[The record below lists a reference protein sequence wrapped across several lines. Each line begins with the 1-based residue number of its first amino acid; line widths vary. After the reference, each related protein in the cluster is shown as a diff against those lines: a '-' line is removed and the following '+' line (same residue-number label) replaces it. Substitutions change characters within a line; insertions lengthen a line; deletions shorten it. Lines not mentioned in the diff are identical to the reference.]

1 MKATHEGPN
10 QLAAHSNPQHYSKD
24 MDRENLPTDEY
35 IDLASEAAAIAAGDV
50 VATQVFDYVDENV
63 LAGQFDEGS
72 AVRKGVNILGPG
84 LVGALVFTM
93 SDNQIVERVAVG
105 HALTT
110 VRRGIDEGMSL
121 VTGNNTQSDTGTSG
135 TKMIPSASESLQGR
149 MLTEAGTNAA
159 VAAGGTGGS
168 SQTMIQGG

>member
-1 MKATHEGPN
+1 
-10 QLAAHSNPQHYSKD
+10 

-50 VATQVFDYVDENV
+50 VATQVFDYVDKNV
-63 LAGQFDEGS
+63 LAENFDKDS
-72 AVRKGVNILGPG
+72 SVRKGVRILGPS
-84 LVGALVFTM
+84 LVGALVFSM

-105 HALTT
+105 HALVT
-110 VRRGIDEGMSL
+110 VREGIDEIMPDTNSG
-121 VTGNNTQSDTGTSG
+121 SDTGTSG
-135 TKMIPSASESLQGR
+135 TKMIGSTSESLQGR
-149 MLTEAGTNAA
+149 MLTEPGANAA

>member
-1 MKATHEGPN
+1 
-10 QLAAHSNPQHYSKD
+10 LCSKRPD
-24 MDRENLPTDEY
+24 TDESH
-35 IDLASEAAAIAAGDV
+35 A
-50 VATQVFDYVDENV
+50 
-63 LAGQFDEGS
+63 
-72 AVRKGVNILGPG
+72 R
-84 LVGALVFTM
+84 GA

-149 MLTEAGTNAA
+149 MLTEAGKNAA

>member
-1 MKATHEGPN
+1 MKATHKGPSE
-10 QLAAHSNPQHYSKD
+10 LAAHSNPYSDKD

-50 VATQVFDYVDENV
+50 VATQVFDYVDEAV

-121 VTGNNTQSDTGTSG
+121 VT
-135 TKMIPSASESLQGR
+135 
-149 MLTEAGTNAA
+149 
-159 VAAGGTGGS
+159 
-168 SQTMIQGG
+168 